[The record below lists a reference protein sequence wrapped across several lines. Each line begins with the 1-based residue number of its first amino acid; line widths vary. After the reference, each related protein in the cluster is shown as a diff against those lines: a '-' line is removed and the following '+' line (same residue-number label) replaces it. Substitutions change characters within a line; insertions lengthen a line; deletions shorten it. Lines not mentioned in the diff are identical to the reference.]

1 MRRRAFLTAAASF
14 IAWPYPAAAQSNVPM
29 VGILAL
35 GNPDPAPYVQD
46 VKAGLADLGYS
57 EGKNIRFEVRSADGV
72 ASRLEPMARD
82 LVALKADVLVAYQ
95 TPAAMAAKAATTET
109 PIVLGQVADPVA
121 GGLVKSLSHPGGNI
135 TGVSGAAA
143 DIVAKN
149 LELLKE
155 AVPGVRRIAVLANE
169 PDPFHKRFVES
180 IQSAGAKSNIEIK
193 VRLAKAGDDFDQH
206 FGQIKSWEADAVI
219 VQPSLPLSQVAES
232 AARIRMP
239 TACPNSAYASAGG
252 LIAYAADFS
261 SMNRQIAGVI
271 DKVLK
276 GRKPA
281 DLPVEFTTSFR
292 LTLNAKT
299 ASRIGLTLSPLL
311 LARADDVIE

>member
-1 MRRRAFLTAAASF
+1 MRRRAFGAIAALL
-14 IAWPYPAAAQSNVPM
+14 IAWPYSATAQSNVPM

-35 GNPDPAPYVQD
+35 GNPNPAPLVQAI
-46 VKAGLADLGYS
+46 KAGLADLGYT
-57 EGKNIRFEVRSADGV
+57 EGKNIRFEVRSAEGV

-95 TPAAMAAKAATTET
+95 TPAALAAKAATSET

-135 TGVSGAAA
+135 TGVSGAATE
-143 DIVAKN
+143 IVPKN

-155 AVPGVRRIAVLANE
+155 AVPGAKRVVVLANE
-169 PDPFHKRFVES
+169 PDAFHKRFVES
-180 IQSAGAKSNIEIK
+180 VQSAGAKSNIEIK
-193 VRLAKAGDDFDQH
+193 VRLAKAGDDFDEH
-206 FGQIKSWEADAVI
+206 FAQIKSWGADAVI

-232 AARIRMP
+232 AARSRMP
-239 TACPNSAYASAGG
+239 SASPNSAYPPAGG
-252 LIAYAADFS
+252 LMAYAADFN

-271 DKVLK
+271 DKVLR
-276 GRKPA
+276 GRKPS
-281 DLPVEFTTSFR
+281 DLPVEYTTSFR
-292 LTLNAKT
+292 LSINAKT
-299 ASRIGLTLSPLL
+299 ANRIGLALSPHL